1 MQTYEEVTIM
11 EKQVTEALNEEI
23 NFELYS
29 GYIYLQMALI
39 MERENYK
46 GYSSWLKGHYH
57 EELSHA
63 EDFIE
68 YMLKRGVTP
77 TLKDIKV
84 EEFDVTEPLKV
95 AQLIHDHE
103 EKVTARIYNLH
114 DVSKKANDYATE
126 IFMHQY
132 ISEQI
137 EEENTTKNIVDSF
150 TLAGDSVA
158 AKLAVD
164 QSLSK

>member
-1 MQTYEEVTIM
+1 M
-11 EKQVTEALNEEI
+11 ETQVIEALNEQI

-29 GYIYLQMALI
+29 GYIYLQMSLA
-39 MERENYK
+39 MEKENYK
-46 GYSSWLKGHYH
+46 GFSNWLRKHYH

-84 EEFDVTEPLKV
+84 EPCTLKEPLEV
-95 AQLIHDHE
+95 AKIIHKHE
-103 EKVTARIYNLH
+103 EKVSARIYSLH

-150 TLAGDSVA
+150 TLAGDSVSA
-158 AKLAVD
+158 RLTVD
-164 QSLSK
+164 RSLSK